1 MSGLFSRFAVF
12 SLVLLSSFVVAQVP
26 LLPAPPQ
33 LAASSYVLMDAN
45 TGEIL
50 VQKNADEQLPP
61 ASLTKMMTAY
71 IAEIQL
77 KSGNL
82 SLSDE
87 VLISEKAWRKQG
99 SKMWVEWNTRVSV
112 EDLLRGIIIQSG
124 NDASIA
130 MAEHIAG
137 DEDVFAQLMNQ
148 YADKLGMTNT
158 HFKNSTGWPAEGHL
172 STAND
177 LALLAR
183 AIVHHD
189 SELYKI
195 YAEESFEYGGIKQ
208 PNRNTLLRDDP
219 SVDGLKTGHTEEA
232 GYCLVASAIKEDTRF
247 ISVVMGTTSNAARS
261 SESKKLL
268 NYGFSFFESA
278 TLVAGNESLHTARV
292 WKGTSESVNIG
303 LLEPINKTIQKG
315 TRDLHEIQLEIE
327 PTLKA
332 PIMKGDVLGKLSI
345 TLEGKVVHEQ
355 SVVALDN
362 VEKAGFFKRLWDGIK
377 LFFFG
382 LFN

>member
-1 MSGLFSRFAVF
+1 MSALFARFAVF
-12 SLVLLSSFVVAQVP
+12 SLVVLSSLLHAQIP

-33 LAASSYVLMDAN
+33 LAATSYVLMDAN
-45 TGEIL
+45 TGEII
-50 VQKNADEQLPP
+50 VQHNADEQLPP

-71 IAEIQL
+71 IAEVQL

-82 SLSDE
+82 QLSDE

-99 SKMWVEWNTRVSV
+99 SKMWVEWNTKVTI

-148 YADKLGMTNT
+148 YAAQLGMQNT
-158 HFKNSTGWPAEGHL
+158 TFKNSTGWPAEGHL

-183 AIVHHD
+183 AIIYHD
-189 SELYKI
+189 PQLYKL
-195 YAEESFEYGGIKQ
+195 YAEESFEYNGIKQ
-208 PNRNTLLRDDP
+208 PNRNSLLRDDP

-232 GYCLVASAIKEDTRF
+232 GYCLVASAKKKDTRF
-247 ISVVMGTTSNAARS
+247 ISVVMGTKSSSARS

-278 TLVAGNESLHTARV
+278 TLVASYEALHNARV

-315 TRDLHEIQLEIE
+315 TSSLHEIQLVID
-327 PTLKA
+327 PTLTA
-332 PIMKGDVLGKLSI
+332 PILKGEVLGKLTI

-362 VEKAGFFKRLWDGIK
+362 VPEAGFFKRLWDGFKI
-377 LFFFG
+377 FFFG

>member
-1 MSGLFSRFAVF
+1 MSALFVRFAVF
-12 SLVLLSSFVVAQVP
+12 SLVVMSSLIHAQIP

-45 TGEIL
+45 TGEII
-50 VQKNADEQLPP
+50 VQYNADEQYPP

-71 IAEIQL
+71 IAEVQL

-82 SLSDE
+82 QLTDK
-87 VLISEKAWRKQG
+87 VLISEKAWRKKG
-99 SKMWVEWNTRVSV
+99 SKMFIEWNSKVSV

-124 NDASIA
+124 NDASMA

-148 YADKLGMTNT
+148 YAAQLGMKNST
-158 HFKNSTGWPAEGHL
+158 FKNSTGWPAEGHL

-183 AIVHHD
+183 AIIYHD
-189 SELYKI
+189 PQLYKM
-195 YAEESFEYGGIKQ
+195 YSEESFTYGVDITTGKPITQ
-208 PNRNTLLRDDP
+208 SNRNSLLRDDP

-232 GYCLVASAIKEDTRF
+232 GYCLVASAKKNDTRF
-247 ISVVMGTTSNAARS
+247 ISVVMGTKSSAARS

-278 TLVAGNESLHTARV
+278 TLVASYEPLHNARV
-292 WKGTSESVNIG
+292 WQGMTQSVNIG

-315 TRDLHEIQLEIE
+315 TRDLHEIQLEID

-332 PIMKGDVLGKLSI
+332 PILKGDVLGKLTI
-345 TLEGKVVHEQ
+345 TLQGKVVHEQ
-355 SVVALDN
+355 AVVALDN
-362 VEKAGFFKRLWDGIK
+362 VPEAGFFKRLWDG
-377 LFFFG
+377 F
-382 LFN
+382 

>member
-1 MSGLFSRFAVF
+1 MSFLLSRFAVLCLVVF
-12 SLVLLSSFVVAQVP
+12 SGFVSAQVP

-50 VQKNADEQLPP
+50 VQNNPDERLPP

-71 IAEIQL
+71 IAEVQL

-82 SLSDE
+82 SMSDE

-99 SKMWVEWNTRVSV
+99 SKMWVEVGTNVLV
-112 EDLLRGIIIQSG
+112 EDLMRGIIIQSG

-148 YADKLGMTNT
+148 YASKLGMNNT
-158 HFKNSTGWPAEGHL
+158 QFKNSTGWPAEGHY
-172 STAND
+172 STAMD

-183 AIVHHD
+183 AIIYHD
-189 SELYKI
+189 PALYKI
-195 YAEESFEYGGIKQ
+195 YSEESFEYGGIKQ
-208 PNRNTLLRDDP
+208 PNRNSLLRDDP

-232 GYCLVASAIKEDTRF
+232 GYCLVSSAIKEDTRF
-247 ISVVMGTTSNAARS
+247 IAVVMGTKSTAARA

-278 TLVAGNESLHTARV
+278 TLVSANESLHTARV
-292 WKGTSESVNIG
+292 WKGLASSIDIG
-303 LLEPINKTIQKG
+303 LLEPINKTIQKN
-315 TRDLHEIQLEIE
+315 TRDLHDIQIEID
-327 PTLKA
+327 PTLEA
-332 PIMKGDVLGKLSI
+332 PIAKGDVLGKLVI
-345 TLEGKVVHEQ
+345 TLEGEIVHEQ
-355 SVVALDN
+355 VVVALND
-362 VEKAGFFKRLWDGIK
+362 VEQAGFFARLWDAIS
-377 LFFFG
+377 LFFFN